1 MIHTCYS
8 RVNHFLSFAKTRKD
22 PTISSPFNTH
32 YPNTRSMLDLNPPH
46 EQLLATYGLRTP
58 HPQERK
64 DVRSIDQSYPEN
76 LSGLS
81 IEESFQLMKSIL
93 ALDDVDSNEL
103 DPTKGQDLEDPLK
116 GRGSNIVAD
125 LMKRGI
131 ISSPDDPLVK
141 DYLISSQT
149 FKPYKY
155 LTTIHKDTP
164 LNVLD
169 DSLRFLDK
177 NIQSYTRDLQS
188 SLDANI
194 THALN
199 VKAEMDGTLQA
210 FSQLKTKLQE
220 DKETS
225 KYFNPQRH
233 RLNVS
238 DNNGNGDISSELE
251 LSLNNMATTTTLMIK
266 PIVENKAKEDRLN
279 IMLEFIKSNAFLFNI
294 PRKLINSLATN
305 DSHQFIDDYT
315 RYDREK
321 LHVLRKIDS
330 SFQLDVDKLRQS
342 SGGTQDEAA
351 FADLNKIRLL
361 KLTIIEKVF
370 QEIETIAS
378 QFRDKT
384 YQELSSLDHEASS
397 TQSSISG
404 TGSRNKDDQKF
415 MSLVENLSKIESA
428 RGLTNHS
435 DPIGV
440 FLNKQ
445 IEVLKTDFEYQ
456 EKKFDT
462 KFVLMQK
469 KLLEYVASLRAER
482 RQGSH
487 LSYIAEKYDSYRNE
501 IKLAKNKEEK
511 MLAIDEAFESGDALD
526 ISLVNETWL
535 VLVNFMSYMET
546 IFIKLVEKFANNY
559 NSYHKLNVDPL
570 GSIRDKFLDAI
581 NEAVDLL
588 VRLFQSETNSE
599 DNKEVNNLESRPA
612 NYKQFVPC
620 YSNSLST
627 IHQLST
633 IQKKVNRVLT
643 KLGVAVTTIGNVSKY
658 EDTNKQLK
666 TLKSA
671 SLHINQKIL
680 EAICSTW
687 INDCTQFYDLEDWK
701 IEDKY
706 NAKDGSCTKLVNVI
720 EYYQLYMISK
730 ISRIIFRKEK
740 VNQDQLQVNIVASYP
755 SKRVLMSI
763 EIQFMRTLN
772 IIVDSFMKKYNID
785 RLSLSQ
791 EKSSTIEV
799 FKILTVNNLDKLSR
813 TTYPLL
819 IFQFD
824 QRFGKD
830 LSKQKLKLFADIDK
844 ASLTILDDILAN
856 EKEVISST
864 TSEFFTHI
872 SEIQNDVINFLS
884 IDGFVF
890 EVLMHF
896 VKLVHKLKP
905 LTSGDIFI
913 TIINELQY
921 SFLKSIQDW
930 LRSVNI
936 RNVSVLYNL
945 KLDCNF
951 LHSVFEASRGL
962 RLNDSTFS
970 LLQNLLENISAQISE
985 CGAAPRRGEQYSDAL
1000 FKDKLKAYLKSSKA
1014 QFECF

>member
-1 MIHTCYS
+1 
-8 RVNHFLSFAKTRKD
+8 
-22 PTISSPFNTH
+22 
-32 YPNTRSMLDLNPPH
+32 MLDLDPSP
-46 EQLLATYGLRTP
+46 EQLLSTYGLSTP
-58 HPQERK
+58 RPKDRK
-64 DVRSIDQSYPEN
+64 DVRNIDQSYPEN

-93 ALDDVDSNEL
+93 ALDDPDANECE
-103 DPTKGQDLEDPLK
+103 PTKGHELEDPLK
-116 GRGSNIVAD
+116 GRGSNIVVD

-131 ISSPDDPLVK
+131 ISSPEDPSVK

-164 LNVLD
+164 LKVLD
-169 DSLRFLDK
+169 ESLHFLDK
-177 NIQSYTRDLQS
+177 SIQSYTRDLQA
-188 SLDANI
+188 SLDSNI
-194 THALN
+194 TNALN
-199 VKAEMDGTLQA
+199 VKVEMDGTLQG
-210 FSQLKTKLQE
+210 FKQSKTKSQE
-220 DKETS
+220 DKEVS

-233 RLNVS
+233 RSKAS
-238 DNNGNGDISSELE
+238 DGVGSGDISSELE
-251 LSLNNMATTTTLMIK
+251 SSLNNLATTNTLMIR
-266 PIVENKAKEDRLN
+266 PIIENKAKEDTLN
-279 IMLEFIKSNAFLFNI
+279 VILDFIKSNSFLFDI
-294 PRKLINSLATN
+294 PRKLINSLAAN

-321 LHVLRKIDS
+321 MHVLKRINS
-330 SFQLDVDKLRQS
+330 SFQSDVDKLKQS
-342 SGGTQDEAA
+342 NDGVQDEAA
-351 FADLNKIRLL
+351 LNSLNKIRLS
-361 KLTIIEKVF
+361 KLTIIAKVF
-370 QEIETIAS
+370 QEIEVIAS

-384 YQELSSLDHEASS
+384 YQELSSLDHEASKN
-397 TQSSISG
+397 QSSISG
-404 TGSRNKDDQKF
+404 AGSRNKDDQKF

-428 RGLTNHS
+428 RGQNNQS

-445 IEVLKTDFEYQ
+445 IEVLVSDFEYQ
-456 EKKFDT
+456 EKKFDS
-462 KFVLMQK
+462 KFALMQK
-469 KLLEYVASLRAER
+469 KLIDYVASLRAER

-487 LSYIAEKYDSYRNE
+487 LSYISEKYETYKNE

-546 IFIKLVEKFANNY
+546 IFIKLVGKFANNY
-559 NSYHKLNVDPL
+559 SSYYKLNVDPSGL
-570 GSIRDKFLDAI
+570 IRGQFFQAI

-588 VRLFQSETNSE
+588 VRLFQSETNSN
-599 DNKEVNNLESRPA
+599 DNKEVNNLESMPA
-612 NYKQFVPC
+612 NYRQFVPC

-627 IHQLST
+627 IHQLSI
-633 IQKKVNRVLT
+633 IQTKVNRVLT
-643 KLGVAVTTIGNVSKY
+643 KLGIAVTTIGNVSKF

-666 TLKSA
+666 ALKSA
-671 SLHINQKIL
+671 SSHINQKIL
-680 EAICSTW
+680 EAVCSTW
-687 INDCTQFYDLEDWK
+687 INDCSQFYDLEDWK
-701 IEDKY
+701 IEDRY
-706 NAKDGSCTKLVNVI
+706 NAKDGSCTKLINVI

-730 ISRIIFRKEK
+730 IGGIILSKEK
-740 VNQDQLQVNIVASYP
+740 ESQDELQVNIVASYP

-772 IIVDSFMKKYNID
+772 IIVDSLMKKYNID
-785 RLSLSQ
+785 R
-791 EKSSTIEV
+791 SSPSKKKGTSIEV

-856 EKEVISST
+856 EKEVISSV
-864 TSEFFTHI
+864 TSGFFSRI
-872 SEIQNDVINFLS
+872 SESQNEANFEVNFLS

-921 SFLKSIQDW
+921 SFLKSIKDG
-930 LRSVNI
+930 LGSVNI
-936 RNVSVLYNL
+936 RNVFILYNL

-951 LHSVFEASRGL
+951 LHSVFETSKGL

-970 LLQNLLENISAQISE
+970 LLQNLLENISTQITE
-985 CGAAPRRGEQYSDAL
+985 CDTPRGNDQYSDTI
-1000 FKDKLKAYLKSSKA
+1000 FKERLKTYLKSSKA

>member
-1 MIHTCYS
+1 
-8 RVNHFLSFAKTRKD
+8 
-22 PTISSPFNTH
+22 
-32 YPNTRSMLDLNPPH
+32 MLDLNPSP
-46 EQLLATYGLRTP
+46 EQLLSKYGLSTP
-58 HPQERK
+58 RPKERG
-64 DVRSIDQSYPEN
+64 DVRNIDQSYPEN

-81 IEESFQLMKSIL
+81 TEESFQLMESIL
-93 ALDDVDSNEL
+93 NADNADGYECE
-103 DPTKGQDLEDPLK
+103 PTKGHELEDPLK
-116 GRGSNIVAD
+116 GRGSNIVVD
-125 LMKRGI
+125 LMKKGI
-131 ISSPDDPLVK
+131 ISSQDDPLVK

-164 LNVLD
+164 LKVLD
-169 DSLRFLDK
+169 DSLHFLDK
-177 NIQSYTRDLQS
+177 SIQSYTKDLQAA
-188 SLDANI
+188 LDSDI
-194 THALN
+194 TNALN
-199 VKAEMDGTLQA
+199 IKAQMDGTLQG
-210 FSQLKTKLQE
+210 FKQSKTKQQE

-233 RLNVS
+233 RLKTS
-238 DNNGNGDISSELE
+238 DGADNGDISSELE
-251 LSLNNMATTTTLMIK
+251 SSLNNLATTNTLLIK
-266 PIVENKAKEDRLN
+266 PIIENKAKEDRLN

-294 PRKLINSLATN
+294 PRKLINSLSAN

-321 LHVLRKIDS
+321 MHVLRRIDT
-330 SFQLDVDKLRQS
+330 SFQADVEKLQQS
-342 SGGTQDEAA
+342 NGDHQDEAA
-351 FADLNKIRLL
+351 LANLKKIRLS
-361 KLTIIEKVF
+361 KLTIVAKLF
-370 QEIETIAS
+370 QEIEVIAS

-397 TQSSISG
+397 SQSSISG
-404 TGSRNKDDQKF
+404 AGSRNKDDQKF
-415 MSLVENLSKIESA
+415 MSLVENLSKIEGA
-428 RGLTNHS
+428 RGKGSQS

-445 IEVLKTDFEYQ
+445 IDVLVTDFEYQ

-469 KLLEYVASLRAER
+469 KLIDYVASLRAER

-487 LSYIAEKYDSYRNE
+487 VGYISEKYESYKNE

-511 MLAIDEAFESGDALD
+511 MLAIDEAFEGGDALD

-546 IFIKLVEKFANNY
+546 IFIKLVGKFSNNY
-559 NSYHKLNVDPL
+559 GSYYKLNVDPK
-570 GSIRDKFLDAI
+570 GSIRDRFFRAI

-588 VRLFQSETNSE
+588 VRLFHSESSSS
-599 DNKEVNNLESRPA
+599 DNKEVNNLESLPS
-612 NYKQFVPC
+612 NYRQFVPC
-620 YSNSLST
+620 YSNSLSS
-627 IHQLST
+627 IHSLSI
-633 IQKKVNRVLT
+633 IQTKVNRILT
-643 KLGVAVTTIGNVSKY
+643 KLGVAVTTIGNISRF

-666 TLKSA
+666 SLKSA
-671 SLHINQKIL
+671 SSHINQKIL
-680 EAICSTW
+680 EAVCSTW
-687 INDCTQFYDLEDWK
+687 VNDCSQFYDLEDWK
-701 IEDKY
+701 IEDRY
-706 NAKDGSCTKLVNVI
+706 NTKDGSCTKLVNVI

-730 ISRIIFRKEK
+730 VSKIILSKEK
-740 VNQDQLQVNIVASYP
+740 ENQDEVNIVASYP
-755 SKRVLMSI
+755 SKRVLVSI

-772 IIVDSFMKKYNID
+772 ILVDSLMKKYTID
-785 RLSLSQ
+785 RLSLS
-791 EKSSTIEV
+791 KGKGSSIEI

-813 TTYPLL
+813 TTYPVL
-819 IFQFD
+819 IYQFD

-856 EKEVISST
+856 EKEAIASV
-864 TSEFFTHI
+864 TSGFFSHI
-872 SEIQNDVINFLS
+872 SETQNDVAQKEHTLS
-884 IDGFVF
+884 VDAFVF

-905 LTSGDIFI
+905 LTSVDIFV

-921 SFLKSIQDW
+921 NFLKSIQDG

-936 RNVSVLYNL
+936 RNAATLYNL
-945 KLDCNF
+945 QLDCNF
-951 LHSVFEASRGL
+951 LHSVFEMSKGL

-970 LLQNLLENISAQISE
+970 LLESLLDNIGAQIRE
-985 CGAAPRRGEQYSDAL
+985 CDAPHYSEQYGDAT
-1000 FKDKLKAYLKSSKA
+1000 FKETLKTSLKSSKA